1 MTINEKK
8 RRLLLSRLDSP
19 QFARDP
25 DDRRAIHLHRI
36 PDPFALDIQILRPPR
51 PLATFA
57 MRQTHFLLVIAIAFD
72 GAIHDFGF
80 ARSHAIRDLGVVVM
94 GRRRP
99 LEGCE
104 LLCLGGVHDVDVGMM
119 MGWGRMC
126 S

>member
-1 MTINEKK
+1 
-8 RRLLLSRLDSP
+8 
-19 QFARDP
+19 
-25 DDRRAIHLHRI
+25 
-36 PDPFALDIQILRPPR
+36 
-51 PLATFA
+51 

-104 LLCLGGVHDVDVGMM
+104 LLCLGGVHDVDVDEERNKKG
-119 MGWGRMC
+119 GVRVQKG
-126 S
+126 SGIG